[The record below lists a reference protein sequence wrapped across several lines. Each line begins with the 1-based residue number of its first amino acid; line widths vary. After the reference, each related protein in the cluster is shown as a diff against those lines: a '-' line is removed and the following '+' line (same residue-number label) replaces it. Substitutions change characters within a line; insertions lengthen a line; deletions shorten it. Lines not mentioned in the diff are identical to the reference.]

1 MSNTTNTTNTTNTSN
16 IQIAKPIRGR
26 KPKNTTENTKRKIT
40 ETRAKTFEES
50 EDATL
55 DTETPEIKLQTFHYN
70 FSEEITERFMYFAT
84 LHRYDDRKVFK
95 EAWKK
100 WIQEEDVAAAIAKE
114 TLTLETNNYEGDILD
129 KMFKSVRYY
138 YRKKPVI
145 PKAAKTRKQYVALS
159 FSVLDDMDKHVI
171 ETIIQ
176 HTNPETNEC
185 SISPAKAFELYKAKL
200 LTVVDDAKY
209 KKTYKNR
216 FFIASRNIRKL

>member
-1 MSNTTNTTNTTNTSN
+1 MSNTTNTTNT
-16 IQIAKPIRGR
+16 QIAKPLRGR

-40 ETRAKTFEES
+40 ETRAKTFEEA
-50 EDATL
+50 ENATSN
-55 DTETPEIKLQTFHYN
+55 TETPEIKLQTFHYN
-70 FSEEITERFMYFAT
+70 FTEEIAERFMYFAT

-95 EAWKK
+95 DAWKK

-114 TLTLETNNYEGDILD
+114 TLTLEANNYEGDILD

-176 HTNPETNEC
+176 HTNHETNEC
-185 SISPAKAFELYKAKL
+185 DISPAKAFELYKAKL